1 MATPTFTL
9 GGNTL
14 LFPQGIQLPSNT
26 PRTKIQVEDRTSG
39 GTLQIEDLG
48 VGFQRLILNFR
59 GLLKAKYVELE
70 AWFEDIADGK
80 ANTFTYE
87 NEIGSSFTVRLMT
100 NPLDFIENRNGFLDG
115 DLELEVIP

>member
-14 LFPQGIQLPSNT
+14 LFTQGIQLPSNT
-26 PRTKIQVEDRTSG
+26 PRTKIQVEDRTAG
-39 GTLQIEDLG
+39 GNLQIEDLG
-48 VGFQRLILNFR
+48 VGYQRLILNFR
-59 GLLKAKYVELE
+59 GLLKAKYIELE
-70 AWFEDIADGK
+70 AWFDIIADGK

-87 NEIGSSFTVRLMT
+87 DELANSFTVRLMT